1 MLYVVSFFL
10 HLAEFSFRR
19 ILLLTWELVFLVAAA
34 ELDVGPLK
42 EPAELESSI
51 GLAERLSREV
61 CNLLARVRSMLVR
74 VRDTSVPDSISDTV
88 AGILKALAV
97 KADGEDPLVAA
108 VHRQV
113 TIGSESVFSMMMM
126 HDVEFDADKITST
139 YPKDKDGR
147 DKSAKS
153 YLARARDLASRMTSF
168 LAERNEK
175 RAAARAR
182 KHSASGAPSGKA
194 GSSA

>member
-1 MLYVVSFFL
+1 LF
-10 HLAEFSFRR
+10 
-19 ILLLTWELVFLVAAA
+19 FLVAAA
-34 ELDVGPLK
+34 ELDTRAMK
-42 EPAELESSI
+42 ELAGLESSV

-61 CNLLARVRSMLVR
+61 GNLLARVRSTLVC
-74 VRDTSVPDSISDTV
+74 VRDTSVPDSISDTI
-88 AGILKALAV
+88 AGILEALAV
-97 KADGEDPLVAA
+97 KADGEDPLVA
-108 VHRQV
+108 VVRRQV

-126 HDVEFDADKITST
+126 HDVKFDADKITST

-153 YLARARDLASRMTSF
+153 YLARARDLAARMTSF

-182 KHSASGAPSGKA
+182 KRSAFGAPSSKA